1 MSSTVKDLVN
11 GSGIAFQDRGSH
23 VLKGIR
29 GEWRLYAPAGQDDPV
44 GNLRPAS
51 ETAAQD
57 RIADYLTRWP
67 AIGRMLLLMAKRR
80 QSKRTGTSGPAIR
93 A

>member
-1 MSSTVKDLVN
+1 
-11 GSGIAFQDRGSH
+11 

-29 GEWRLYAPAGQDDPV
+29 GEWRLYAPAGQHDPV

-67 AIGRMLLLMAKRR
+67 AIGRMLFAH
-80 QSKRTGTSGPAIR
+80 G
-93 A
+93 